1 VIDPKTLK
9 VGDYIRE
16 INLPYRH
23 YTVVAIDRDGWATIE
38 PHMDFPANPVL
49 HRVVRDISAVIHDYE
64 AAGKPDCQGDISDDY
79 PSLVRNHP
87 NKAVQNPS
95 PFRFDLMPAEAML
108 HIAKVIADGDVTHG
122 RYNWKKI
129 DSLEHHGRA
138 EAHITL
144 ARANDK
150 DEDHWGHAAVRAAL
164 PQVTADVQAGR
175 VAASVA
181 ARRLLDLLN

>member
-1 VIDPKTLK
+1 MIDIETLK

-16 INLPYRH
+16 IRPPHRH
-23 YTVVAIDRDGWATIE
+23 YTVVALGHNSWATIE
-38 PHMDFPANPVL
+38 PHMDPPANPVL
-49 HRVVRDISAVIHDYE
+49 YRIGRDIYAIIHDYE
-64 AAGKPDCQGDISDDY
+64 PAGKPECPDDISDDY

-95 PFRFDLMPAEAML
+95 PFRFDLIPAEAML

-129 DSLEHHGRA
+129 DALEHHGRA

-150 DEDHWGHAAVRAAL
+150 DEDHWGHAAVRAIFAL
-164 PQVTADVQAGR
+164 QMAIEEGK
-175 VAASVA
+175 
-181 ARRLLDLLN
+181 L